1 LLPSAAETLLVLC
14 LSSLGIGAAITSRL
28 RLHPA
33 ESLPV
38 AIGLS
43 WLVIFQLRFLAY
55 LLGQPEP
62 ADRLLLGASL
72 LGLLLGRRELAR
84 WARCRYARHML
95 AATAALMAWFLAH
108 QAATLIY
115 VGGWWY
121 GDWFEHYERMLFFVH
136 QKPLDTQFLGGM
148 YILPARPPM
157 QNVCQAHVARF
168 GSDSFAAFQIS
179 STFLGVLS
187 VLPVFLLMRRLAERP
202 GVNVWVGAAL
212 LAASWPLLSHV
223 TFTWT
228 KAFCA
233 FYVLLGLA
241 LYRRGTPGR
250 QLLAFVLL
258 GSAVLVHYSAA
269 LALIP
274 LLVWH
279 VAASRKPA
287 SALPRALLR
296 GLPGALL
303 LLPWLLFVRTHFP
316 GEFLGSTSS
325 ARMTVGLTPL
335 GWGLRTVHN
344 VLTTWLPIY
353 SADNLD
359 RLRELLTRAPLMG
372 VRDVLFLVVNQS
384 WVGAMQATGLV
395 MLCIAAGRLRRER
408 RLPPAAWFWL
418 WAFFGTTLC
427 LSFSHPALPDFGL
440 AHIGLL
446 PLILLVPAWI
456 AAAWPTL
463 SLTARRALVAAL
475 AVQMAVGP
483 LFTTWLN
490 SSTPLIATTGRLYPG
505 LSATR
510 TVTTWGQAL
519 LNLKLKHEAGL
530 EFVAERIDAG
540 LTPLAVALCI
550 VGAGWVA
557 LLARESGRVGGR
569 PGARPALH
577 PPARPSRALAG

>member
-1 LLPSAAETLLVLC
+1 MLPSAAATLLVLC
-14 LSSLGIGAAITSRL
+14 LASLGIGVAITSRL

-38 AIGLS
+38 TIGLS
-43 WLVIFQLRFLAY
+43 WLIIFQVRFLAY

-72 LGLLLGRRELAR
+72 LGLLVGRRELSR
-84 WARCRYARHML
+84 WARNRHARDML
-95 AATAALMAWFLAH
+95 VASAALMAWFIAH
-108 QAATLIY
+108 QAATVIY
-115 VGGWWY
+115 VGGFWF

-136 QKPLDTQFLGGM
+136 QKPLDTRFLGGM

-157 QNVCQAHVARF
+157 QNVCQAHVA
-168 GSDSFAAFQIS
+168 GLVSDSFAAFQIS
-179 STFLGVLS
+179 STFFGVLA
-187 VLPVFLLMRRLAERP
+187 VLPVFLAMRRLAKGP
-202 GVNVWVGAAL
+202 GVSVWVGAAL
-212 LAASWPLLSHV
+212 LSASWPLLSHV

-241 LYRRGTPGR
+241 LYRRGTPRR
-250 QLLAFVLL
+250 QVLAFVML

-279 VAASRKPA
+279 VAVSARPA
-287 SALPRALLR
+287 RALPRALLR

-303 LLPWLLFVRTHFP
+303 LLPWLLVVRIAFP
-316 GEFLGSTSS
+316 GEFLASTSS

-335 GWGLRTVHN
+335 GWALRTVHN
-344 VLTTWLPIY
+344 LLTTTLPIY
-353 SADNLD
+353 AAD
-359 RLRELLTRAPLMG
+359 RLDAIQEVLARAPLMG

-384 WVGAMQATGLV
+384 WLGAMQATGLV
-395 MLCIAAGRLRRER
+395 MLCVAVARLQRDGRLPR
-408 RLPPAAWFWL
+408 AAWFWL
-418 WAFFGTTLC
+418 WQLVGTALC
-427 LSFSHPALPDFGL
+427 LSFSHPAVPDFGL

-463 SLTARRALVAAL
+463 SLAARRALVAAL
-475 AVQMAVGP
+475 ALQMAMGP

-490 SSTPLIATTGRLYPG
+490 SSTPLLATTGRLYPG
-505 LSATR
+505 LSPTR

-519 LNLKLKHEAGL
+519 LNLKLKHEEGIV
-530 EFVAERIDAG
+530 FIAERIGAG
-540 LTPLAVALCI
+540 LTPLAIALCI
-550 VGAGWVA
+550 AGAGWVV
-557 LLARESGRVGGR
+557 LLARASR
-569 PGARPALH
+569 PRG
-577 PPARPSRALAG
+577 